1 MIATAIKGVF
11 NHHMVVYIHNSDC
24 YDGKR
29 LPLLQHTTFKIMLE
43 GFLKTIFIYGTILIV
58 LHMDRLTVWT
68 YLGVFVFDI
77 FDNHYASVKKY
88 LRKESNRS
96 EVFLVRRVTTSQ
108 TPQNSTEN
116 KKIENYCSCYLLQ
129 KSLTSKQ
136 ESAGNVHGTFG
147 FFPKISVFSKVS
159 RTSPLFNHKM
169 KHVVETFWLKNN
181 FISHFQK
188 FSHQ

>member
-11 NHHMVVYIHNSDC
+11 DHHMVVYIHNSDC

-43 GFLKTIFIYGTILIV
+43 GFLKTIFIYGCMLIV

-68 YLGVFVFDI
+68 YLGIFVFDI

-88 LRKESNRS
+88 LKKESNRS

-116 KKIENYCSCYLLQ
+116 KKLKTYCSCY
-129 KSLTSKQ
+129 SFADT
-136 ESAGNVHGTFG
+136 V
-147 FFPKISVFSKVS
+147 
-159 RTSPLFNHKM
+159 
-169 KHVVETFWLKNN
+169 
-181 FISHFQK
+181 K
-188 FSHQ
+188 F